1 MMGLDV
7 FLAQLESSDLGDFF
21 SQIGGLL
28 ILTCGAGIVW
38 VILMAL
44 VMQRAAERRRRAER
58 GLPPLPG
65 IHVAVYEGLKK
76 WLSPQT
82 GPQAAPQAAPRPARS
97 APASMPAASM
107 PTPDLSLLTG
117 NLPAPDLSALLD
129 ETALE
134 DSAEPVEAES
144 AYVPGEETESVAE
157 RAPLDRAELERA
169 FVLEDEE
176 EPMPYDT
183 PAPQDAPPDS
193 VELLRVW
200 RDLSDGSLIVEIGG
214 QRFESLDDLRSAD
227 LERRFLNVVR
237 DLDSLA
243 GRADAALE
251 RAAPERATPKRA
263 APRPAKAPAKPAPA
277 ERDETPLSP
286 PSMSP
291 GSMLRQMTRVA
302 MGQAPDPVE
311 PVPELNIADQ
321 IEDLLQARLAKLPD
335 YQGRTIHVRPSIEG
349 GVRIEVDGRYFDG
362 VGDVDDE
369 TVRDLLMD
377 VVREWES
384 KQ

>member
-1 MMGLDV
+1 MMGLDI

-21 SQIGGLL
+21 GQIGGLL

-65 IHVAVYEGLKK
+65 IHTTAFEALKR
-76 WLSPQT
+76 WLSADSGTQP
-82 GPQAAPQAAPRPARS
+82 AARVVSSAAKPASGARS
-97 APASMPAASM
+97 APGASM
-107 PTPDLSLLTG
+107 PTPDLSQLTG
-117 NLPAPDLSALLD
+117 DLPAPDLSAMLD
-129 ETALE
+129 DTPLE

-144 AYVPGEETESVAE
+144 VYVPDEEPESAYVS
-157 RAPLDRAELERA
+157 
-169 FVLEDEE
+169 EDEAMTAEE

-214 QRFESLDDLRSAD
+214 RRFESLDDLRSAD

-243 GRADAALE
+243 GRTGAAPE
-251 RAAPERATPKRA
+251 RAAPERAAPKRA
-263 APRPAKAPAKPAPA
+263 APPPAKAPAKPAPA
-277 ERDETPLSP
+277 EHDDAPPP

-302 MGQAPDPVE
+302 MGQTPDPVE

-321 IEDLLQARLAKLPD
+321 IEDLLQARLAKLPE
-335 YQGRTIHVRPSIEG
+335 YQGRKIHVRPSIEG
-349 GVRIEVDGRYFDG
+349 GVRIEVDGRFFDG
-362 VGDVDDE
+362 VGDVDDD

-377 VVREWES
+377 VVREWENT
-384 KQ
+384 Q